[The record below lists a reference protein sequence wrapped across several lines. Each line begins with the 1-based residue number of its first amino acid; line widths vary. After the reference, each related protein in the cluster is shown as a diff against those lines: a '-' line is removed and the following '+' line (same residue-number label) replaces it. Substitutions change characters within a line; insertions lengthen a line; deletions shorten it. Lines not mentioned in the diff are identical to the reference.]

1 MNGPGLHR
9 VFVYSIVLKALS
21 AAIEF
26 GAGVVLFFISTA
38 SIVALVNTVTLTEL
52 VEDPNDLVAT
62 TLLHMAHA
70 LSISDKSFYAAYLV
84 SHGLIKLALAF
95 GLLRGLRWSYPA
107 ALITLGAF
115 VGYQLYRYSYTH
127 GLGLL
132 LLTVFDIFV
141 IGLIWQE
148 WRARRTDW
156 ADRGPS
162 LQQRSGSGGRG
173 SG

>member
-9 VFVYSIVLKALS
+9 IFVYSIVLKALG
-21 AAIEF
+21 AAVEL

-38 SIVALVNTVTLTEL
+38 RIVALVNALTLTEL

-62 TLLHMAHA
+62 TLRDMAHS

-95 GLLRGLRWSYPA
+95 GLLRGRRWSYPA
-107 ALITLGAF
+107 ALITLSAF
-115 VGYQLYRYSYTH
+115 VAYQLYRYSYTH
-127 GLGLL
+127 GVGLL
-132 LLTVFDIFV
+132 LLTVFDIVV

-148 WRARRTDW
+148 WRTRRAHW
-156 ADRGPS
+156 ADRGPRLRES
-162 LQQRSGSGGRG
+162 AGRRRQGGD
-173 SG
+173 